1 MDTQTFIQQKFA
13 EFYVENAT
21 KIEAPLSIRQREFG
35 FMVFKEN
42 IMVRHK
48 GFSTVE
54 SLRSFMKENAPA
66 HAYHSTA
73 YYEMPE
79 EKMDNKGWLGAD
91 LYFDIDADHIAT
103 KCKETH
109 DSWTCKDCG
118 FTGKGQPDVCP
129 ACGSKRFDEKIWPCD
144 ECLGSAKKETI
155 KLVDMLTKEFGF
167 SQDEVEVSF
176 SGHRGYHVHVA
187 HEVIRELDAG
197 ARKEIVDY
205 ITGVGLNTAMY
216 GSADVTSHMRE
227 EAVGSAVDYI
237 GWQGRIA
244 KGAYEFLLSA
254 TAKDLTNLGLREK
267 RANEIIVNKRVIL
280 NCWKKDGPWRQI
292 RGVGKE
298 ELKMIINHAVE
309 SQSSKIDTMVTT
321 DIHRLIRLPNSLH
334 GKTGWLKISFPGSDI
349 DFFDPLKNAVAFK
362 RGEVTIYVEKAPRFR
377 LGDEWF
383 GEYEKQKVELP
394 MAAAIFLLC
403 KDAARLVD

>member
-1 MDTQTFIQQKFA
+1 MDTQTFIRQKFA
-13 EFYVENAT
+13 EFYEENAT
-21 KIEAPLSIRQREFG
+21 KIEAPPSIMQREFG

-42 IMVRHK
+42 IMVRHI
-48 GFSTVE
+48 GFSTVDR
-54 SLRSFMKENAPA
+54 LRSFMKENAPA

-91 LYFDIDADHIAT
+91 LYFDIDADHIPT
-103 KCKETH
+103 KCKEIH
-109 DSWTCKDCG
+109 DSWICKDCG

-129 ACGSKRFDEKIWPCD
+129 ACGGKRFDEKIWPCD
-144 ECLGSAKKETI
+144 ECLDSAKGETV
-155 KLVDMLTKEFGF
+155 KLLNILTKEFGF
-167 SQDEVEVSF
+167 SSEEVDVSF

-187 HEVIRELDAG
+187 NDAVQELDAG

-205 ITGVGLNTAMY
+205 ITGVGLNASLY
-216 GSADVTSHMRE
+216 SPVDVASRAPAET
-227 EAVGSAVDYI
+227 VGSVLDDL
-237 GWQGRIA
+237 GWRGRIA

-254 TAKDLTNLGLREK
+254 TVKDLVDLGLKEK
-267 RANEIIVNKRVIL
+267 TANEIISNRQAIL
-280 NCWKKDGPWRQI
+280 NSWEKEGPWRPI

-298 ELKMIINHAVE
+298 ELKTLINRAVD
-309 SQSSKIDTMVTT
+309 SQSAKIDTMVTT

-334 GKTGWLKISFPGSDI
+334 GKTGWLKTSFSIADI
-349 DFFDPLKNAVAFK
+349 ESFDPLKEAVAFK
-362 RGEVTIYVEKAPRFR
+362 KGEVTLYVEKAHKFR
-377 LGDEWF
+377 LGDESF

-394 MAAAIFLLC
+394 MAAAVFLLC